1 MKGWG
6 RRFAAGSAM
15 LGMAFAA
22 SANVFINELHYDNA
36 GSDTNEKVEVAAP
49 AGTNLS
55 GWKIVLYNGSG
66 GASYSTV
73 NLSGTVANQ
82 CNGWGTV
89 AVAVTGIQNGNPDGV
104 ALVNASGAAV
114 QFLSYGGTFA
124 ATNGAASGMTS
135 TAIGQSESASTPSGH
150 SLRLVGSGSAYSNF
164 TWAAPAAHSFG
175 ACNPGQT
182 FTGSGGGG
190 GGNGGGNVL
199 SNGVPATGLSA
210 NTGTMLAYTIAV
222 PAGASNLVIATSGG
236 TGDADLYV
244 KFGSAPATSSYDC
257 RPYLSGNAESCS
269 VPSPNAGTYHIGVR
283 AYTSFTGVTLTASY
297 STGSSD
303 AAPTLVSST
312 PSNGA
317 TGVAVSGNL
326 TLSFSE
332 AVTVSSGWFGIS
344 CASSGTH
351 AAAVSGGPTTFT
363 LNPTADFGPLETC
376 TLTITASKVLD
387 QDGTPTPMAANVT
400 RSFTTAA
407 APSGYYGSVVT
418 TSASALRASL
428 HTIIDDHT
436 RIPYT
441 ASSTDTWDVLAV
453 ADQDPMNASRVLDV
467 YKNQSLAKQS
477 GGNNFYNREHTWPNS
492 LGFGNDG
499 SSNYPYTDLHMLMA
513 TDISYNSTRGNKPY
527 DNCSSSCTELPT
539 VATNGA
545 GGGSGS
551 YPGNSNWSNSSVFEV
566 WNKFKGNVARAMFYM
581 DVRYEGGTHGV
592 SGASE
597 PDLRLT
603 DNLSQVVNTGGNASV
618 GYMGKLSTLLQWHQA
633 DPPDAAEQ
641 LRNEV
646 VYSYQGNR
654 NPFVDHPEW
663 VACIYQNV
671 CT

>member
-1 MKGWG
+1 M
-6 RRFAAGSAM
+6 A
-15 LGMAFAA
+15 LGA
-22 SANVFINELHYDNA
+22 SANVFINELHYDNVGA
-36 GSDTNEKVEVAAP
+36 DSGEKVEVAAP
-49 AGTNLS
+49 AGTSLS

-82 CNGWGTV
+82 CSGWGTV
-89 AVAVTGIQNGNPDGV
+89 AVDVTGIQNGNPDGV
-104 ALVNASGAAV
+104 ALVNAAGAVV

-124 ATNGAASGMTS
+124 ATNGPASGITS
-135 TAIGQSESASTPSGH
+135 TAIPQSENASTPVGH
-150 SLRLVGSGSAYSNF
+150 SLRLTGTGNAYANF
-164 TWAAPAAHSFG
+164 TWAAPAANSFG

-182 FTGSGGGG
+182 FTSGGGG
-190 GGNGGGNVL
+190 GGNVL
-199 SNGVPATGLSA
+199 TKGVPVTGLSA

-222 PAGASNLVIATSGG
+222 PAGASNLSISTSGG
-236 TGDADLYV
+236 TGDADLHV
-244 KFGSAPATSSYDC
+244 KFGSAPTTSSYDC

-269 VPSPNAGTYHIGVR
+269 FAAPSAGTYHIGVR
-283 AYTSFTGVTLTASY
+283 AYTSFSGVSLVANYTTGA
-297 STGSSD
+297 SD

-312 PSNGA
+312 PAQGA
-317 TGVAVSGNL
+317 TGVSAGSNITL
-326 TLSFSE
+326 TFSE
-332 AVTVSSGWFGIS
+332 AVTASSGWFAIS
-344 CASSGTH
+344 CANTGTH
-351 AAAVSGGPTTFT
+351 AAVVSGGPVTFT
-363 LNPTADFGPLETC
+363 LNPSVDFGSLETC
-376 TLTITASKVLD
+376 TLTITASKVVD
-387 QDGTPTPMAANVT
+387 QDGTPTPMTANVT
-400 RSFTTAA
+400 RSFTTMA

-418 TSASALRASL
+418 TSASALRTSL
-428 HTIIDDHT
+428 HNVIDDHT

-441 ASSTDTWDVLAV
+441 ASTTDTWDVLAA
-453 ADQDPMNASRVLDV
+453 ADQDPMNSSRVLDV

-477 GGNNFYNREHTWPNS
+477 GGNNYYNREHTWPNS

-499 SSNYPYTDLHMLMA
+499 SGNYPYTDLHMLMV

-527 DNCSSSCTELPT
+527 DNCSSGCTELST

-545 GGGSGS
+545 GGGSGT

-581 DVRYEGGTHGV
+581 DVRYEGGTHGIT
-592 SGASE
+592 GASE

-603 DNLSQVVNTGGNASV
+603 DNLSLVVNTGGNASV

-654 NPFVDHPEW
+654 NPFIDHPEW

-671 CT
+671 CN